1 MSSEASGSASA
12 SNRSPER
19 EAMGRAL
26 DLALRGWGRVAPN
39 PLVGAVVLQGGTVAG
54 EGFHA
59 EFGGPHAEVV
69 ALGAAGAR
77 ARGSTVVVTLEPC
90 AHHGKTPPC
99 TEALIAAGVDRAVAA
114 IRDPEPAA
122 RGGDEVLR
130 AEGVAVTFGV
140 LAERAAALNA
150 PFLFAHAQAERP
162 FVALK
167 LATSIDGRI
176 ADAHGSSRWVSG
188 EAAREYVQW
197 LRAGFDAIAVGGTTA
212 LRDDPQ
218 LTVRG
223 PLTPRRPPIRVVFDR
238 RAMLNETADLVK
250 TARAMPTWVMAS
262 PDAPAGSRW
271 LLERSGVRV
280 FRPASLAGGA
290 RVLRGAGIHS
300 VLGEGGGARGAKLLA
315 EGLVDR
321 LYWVPAPVWLGEGA
335 GPALPGGAG
344 AGVPAAPRWIPVERR
359 AMGPGTLLVLD
370 RRPWL
375 PESGVPSG
383 GATSSRATGGAASGG
398 GTG

>member
-12 SNRSPER
+12 SNGSPER

-77 ARGSTVVVTLEPC
+77 ARGATLVVNLEPC

-99 TEALIAAGVDRAVAA
+99 TEALIAAGVTRVVAA
-114 IRDPEPAA
+114 IRDPDPAA
-122 RGGDEVLR
+122 RGGAEVLR
-130 AEGVAVTFGV
+130 AKSLAVTFGV

-176 ADAHGSSRWVSG
+176 ADAHGSSR
-188 EAAREYVQW
+188 
-197 LRAGFDAIAVGGTTA
+197 
-212 LRDDPQ
+212 
-218 LTVRG
+218 
-223 PLTPRRPPIRVVFDR
+223 
-238 RAMLNETADLVK
+238 
-250 TARAMPTWVMAS
+250 
-262 PDAPAGSRW
+262 
-271 LLERSGVRV
+271 
-280 FRPASLAGGA
+280 
-290 RVLRGAGIHS
+290 
-300 VLGEGGGARGAKLLA
+300 
-315 EGLVDR
+315 
-321 LYWVPAPVWLGEGA
+321 
-335 GPALPGGAG
+335 
-344 AGVPAAPRWIPVERR
+344 
-359 AMGPGTLLVLD
+359 
-370 RRPWL
+370 
-375 PESGVPSG
+375 
-383 GATSSRATGGAASGG
+383 
-398 GTG
+398 

>member
-12 SNRSPER
+12 SNGPPER

-69 ALGAAGAR
+69 ALAAAGER

-99 TEALIAAGVDRAVAA
+99 TEAIVAA
-114 IRDPEPAA
+114 
-122 RGGDEVLR
+122 
-130 AEGVAVTFGV
+130 
-140 LAERAAALNA
+140 
-150 PFLFAHAQAERP
+150 
-162 FVALK
+162 
-167 LATSIDGRI
+167 
-176 ADAHGSSRWVSG
+176 
-188 EAAREYVQW
+188 
-197 LRAGFDAIAVGGTTA
+197 GGTTA

-223 PLTPRRPPIRVVFDR
+223 PVTPRRPPVRVVFDR
-238 RAMLNETADLVK
+238 RAMLNETANLVN
-250 TARAMPTWVMAS
+250 TAREKPTWVMAS
-262 PDAPAGSRW
+262 PDAPAGSVA

-280 FRPASLAGGA
+280 FRPASLADG
-290 RVLRGAGIHS
+290 LRMLRSAGIHS
-300 VLGEGGGARGAKLLA
+300 VLCEGGGALGAKLLA

-321 LYWVPAPVWLGEGA
+321 LYWVQAPVWLGEGA
-335 GPALPGGAG
+335 VPAFPGVAG
-344 AGVPAAPRWIPVERR
+344 AALPAAPRWIPVERR
-359 AMGPGTLLVLD
+359 AMGPDTLLVLD
-370 RRPWL
+370 RRLCL
-375 PESGVPSG
+375 PES
-383 GATSSRATGGAASGG
+383 
-398 GTG
+398 